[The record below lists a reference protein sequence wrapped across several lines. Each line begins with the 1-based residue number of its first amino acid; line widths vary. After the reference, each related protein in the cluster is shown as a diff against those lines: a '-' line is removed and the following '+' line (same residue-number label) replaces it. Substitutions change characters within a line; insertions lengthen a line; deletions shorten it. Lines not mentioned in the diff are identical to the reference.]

1 MVTFK
6 EFLLEYKTK
15 TNSLISGIVD
25 LKSGI
30 NGKSFNRVGMRKHSN
45 TIRKEYK
52 PKHNIPTGVIKGQVL
67 INLLNNYKVDF
78 EPGEKHLGNSSSII
92 KMYIDKNGEKCGVV
106 RKEIQ

>member
-15 TNSLISGIVD
+15 TNSLISGVVD

-30 NGKSFNRVGMRKHSN
+30 NGKSFNRVGMRKNPN

-52 PKHNIPTGVIKGQVL
+52 PKHDIPSGIVKGQTL
-67 INLLNNYKVDF
+67 INLLNNYKIDF
-78 EPGEKHLGNSSSII
+78 KPGENHLGNSSSII
-92 KMYIDKNGEKCGVV
+92 KMFIDENGEKCGIV
-106 RKEIQ
+106 RKEVK